1 MSAELIVVGV
11 LRIAQPLEG
20 LHHPS
25 ATEPLA
31 FHGTYLDVVPPSRL
45 VWTNEEAGGA
55 GPVTMVTFDERGP
68 GQVVVH
74 DLYPSKEALDEALAA
89 ESISW
94 NEETFEQ
101 LEAMLGSPASS

>member
-1 MSAELIVVGV
+1 M
-11 LRIAQPLEG
+11 
-20 LHHPS
+20 
-25 ATEPLA
+25 
-31 FHGTYLDVVPPSRL
+31 
-45 VWTNEEAGGA
+45 
-55 GPVTMVTFDERGP
+55 
-68 GQVVVH
+68 H